1 MKTSGGRQGEP
12 KPREGGSGR
21 QKEMNGEV
29 VGGEDKRWEAKKV
42 GEGVGGGDNEWWEA
56 KPSKG
61 DEWGEVAGG
70 GRQN

>member
-1 MKTSGGRQGEP
+1 MR
-12 KPREGGSGR
+12 
-21 QKEMNGEV
+21 EMNGEV